1 MEGKYPTV
9 RWVREKLRYD
19 WFART
24 REQVLNVYVIGS
36 EARGM
41 SKSDSDLDI
50 AVIIKEKPNLTSI
63 KFSERFHSKYPSNA
77 DMPKWNGKRVDFQFF
92 YPGEIEKLG
101 YKAIELE
108 LR

>member
-9 RWVREKLRYD
+9 KWVREKLRYGI
-19 WFART
+19 FART
-24 REQVLNVYVIGS
+24 TEQILAAYVIGS

-41 SKSDSDLDI
+41 SRSDSDLDI

-92 YPGEIEKLG
+92 YPGEIERAG
-101 YKAIELE
+101 YKAIPLE
-108 LR
+108 TR